1 MKRFVILICLLFA
14 CNLLFAE
21 DEIIYQQQHKSFND
35 ITVVTLAKSA
45 EDWYFISILIAENK
59 SAVDK
64 YIIYHTKIEPLQ
76 DLLFKFEKDNYY
88 VERIEKMEKEESLIF
103 LKESTSVI
111 ENIVM
116 HTKNYLYLE

>member
-1 MKRFVILICLLFA
+1 MKRLILVLIVLLL
-14 CNLLFAE
+14 CSGLFAE
-21 DEIIYQQQHKSFND
+21 DEIIYQQQHRSFND

-45 EDWYFISILIAENK
+45 EDWYFISILITENK

-64 YIIYHTKIEPLQ
+64 YCIYHTKKEPLQ

-116 HTKNYLYLE
+116 HTKNYFYLE

>member
-1 MKRFVILICLLFA
+1 MKRFILVLITLLL
-14 CNLLFAE
+14 CSGLFAE
-21 DEIIYQQQHKSFND
+21 DEIIYQQQHRTFND
-35 ITVVTLAKSA
+35 LTVVTLAKSA
-45 EDWYFISILIAENK
+45 EDWYFISILITENK

-64 YIIYHTKIEPLQ
+64 YCIYNTKKEPLQ

-116 HTKNYLYLE
+116 HTKNYFYLE